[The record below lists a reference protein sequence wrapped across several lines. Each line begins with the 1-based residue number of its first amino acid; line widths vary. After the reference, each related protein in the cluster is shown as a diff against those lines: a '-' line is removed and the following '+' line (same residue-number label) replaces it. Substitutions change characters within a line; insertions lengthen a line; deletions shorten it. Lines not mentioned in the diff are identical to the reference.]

1 MLASAV
7 DLFCG
12 AGGLTRGFMD
22 EGLSVDV
29 GIDMDPNCRYPFE
42 RNNKGARF
50 LLEDVATLPV
60 ERVAS
65 HFAPGKAKVLAGCA
79 PCQSFSTYTQRLNDY
94 RQEDWGLLRKFAE
107 IAGALRPDVVTM
119 ENVPQLAAYDV
130 YSDFVAALEAVGY
143 VVTKYDVFC
152 PDYGIPQIRR
162 RLVLLASLHG
172 RVALAPPTH
181 SSITYPTVRAAIS
194 HLEPVGPGETSE
206 TDPLHKASG
215 LSRINLLRM
224 KASVPG
230 GTWRDWPVDLRA
242 ECHRK
247 RSGRTYPSVYS
258 RMEWDKPA
266 PTVTTQFYGF
276 GNGRFG
282 HPEQDRGL
290 TLREGALLQ
299 TFPKDYIFV
308 EPGEQV
314 SFKRVGQLVGNA
326 VPVMLGRAV
335 ARSIERHLEQVM

>member
-1 MLASAV
+1 
-7 DLFCG
+7 
-12 AGGLTRGFMD
+12 MD
-22 EGLSVDV
+22 EGLPVEV

-50 LLEDVATLPV
+50 LLGDVDMLPI

-65 HFAPGKAKVLAGCA
+65 LFAPAAARVLAGCA

-107 IAGALRPDVVTM
+107 IARAIRPDVVTM

-130 YSDFVAALEAVGY
+130 YDDFVAALEAVGY

-181 SSITYPTVRAAIS
+181 SSSTYPTVRAAIS

-230 GTWRDWPVDLRA
+230 GTWRDWPRDLRA

-258 RMEWDKPA
+258 RMEWDKPS

-276 GNGRFG
+276 GNGRYG

-299 TFPKDYIFV
+299 TFPQDYIFV

-314 SFKRVGQLVGNA
+314 SFKHIGRLVGNA

>member
-22 EGLSVDV
+22 EGLPVEV

-50 LLEDVATLPV
+50 LLEDVARLPV

-65 HFAPGKAKVLAGCA
+65 LFAPAEARVLAGCA

-130 YSDFVAALEAVGY
+130 YDDFVAALESEGY

-152 PDYGIPQIRR
+152 PEYGIPQIRK

-172 RVALAPPTH
+172 RIALAPPTH
-181 SSITYPTVRAAIS
+181 SPSTHPTVREAIS
-194 HLEPVGPGETSE
+194 HLEPIGQGETSE

-215 LSRINLLRM
+215 LSKVNFLRM
-224 KASVPG
+224 KSSVPG
-230 GTWRDWPVDLRA
+230 GTWRDWPEELRA

-247 RSGRTYPSVYS
+247 HSGRTYPSVYS
-258 RMEWDKPA
+258 RMEWDKPS

-282 HPEQDRGL
+282 HPKQDRGL

-299 TFPKDYIFV
+299 TFPKDYVFM

-314 SFKRVGQLVGNA
+314 SFKRVGRLVGNA

-335 ARSIERHLEQVM
+335 ARSIKHHLEEVV